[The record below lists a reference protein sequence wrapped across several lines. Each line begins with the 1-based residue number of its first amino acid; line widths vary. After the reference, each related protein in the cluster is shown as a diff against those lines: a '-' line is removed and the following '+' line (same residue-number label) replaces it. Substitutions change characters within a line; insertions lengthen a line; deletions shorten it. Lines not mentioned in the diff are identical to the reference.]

1 MPITVTNPRSACPP
15 GSPICQLFVASA
27 VESLVYLGQSFVQV
41 SDRAKSNPWLV
52 QAVARCRIRICVQV
66 ANVFAVEFLDGPCS
80 RQPMPLTSFPAWL
93 GHSIVKPMFIN
104 NLLCRFIP
112 LLAWLP
118 APLGTVLDSLPK
130 CAPRACLTLLKTTS
144 TKRTRRPRRTDS
156 KHPYTA
162 SVPHHN
168 PCFSHETSSFA
179 HIQQQFNPPNF
190 VNLFQSQAVTHSVLT
205 R

>member
-1 MPITVTNPRSACPP
+1 MTCTSRCALPNSHLRA
-15 GSPICQLFVASA
+15 GCQHL
-27 VESLVYLGQSFVQV
+27 
-41 SDRAKSNPWLV
+41 
-52 QAVARCRIRICVQV
+52 RCRI
-66 ANVFAVEFLDGPCS
+66 P
-80 RQPMPLTSFPAWL
+80 RQPLFSSAYALDEFSCLAWTFHRQAHVRQQSAL
-93 GHSIVKPMFIN
+93 PIFLWQTYSRIN
-104 NLLCRFIP
+104 LRCRFIP

-162 SVPHHN
+162 SVPRHN